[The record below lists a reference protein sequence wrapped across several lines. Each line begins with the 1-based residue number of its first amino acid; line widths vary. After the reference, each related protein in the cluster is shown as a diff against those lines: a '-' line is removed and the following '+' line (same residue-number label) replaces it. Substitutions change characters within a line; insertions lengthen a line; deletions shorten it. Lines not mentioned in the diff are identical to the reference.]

1 MYSDSVKRGSW
12 SPYESGVVRNNPEY
26 HIKQLRKIV
35 ELKEGR
41 IKEGKQ
47 YINAKTKMIF
57 IDQLGNEF
65 EMTPHRI
72 KDNRWSPYE
81 SKKFNKKLKST

>member
-1 MYSDSVKRGSW
+1 
-12 SPYESGVVRNNPEY
+12 
-26 HIKQLRKIV
+26 
-35 ELKEGR
+35 
-41 IKEGKQ
+41 
-47 YINAKTKMIF
+47 MIF